1 MRKTPKELTTNNFSI
16 MNLLLILFLRTTFI
30 SRDDYYY
37 YDYDYGSGDE
47 SQWEQII
54 NRNNEVASLRE
65 NLFTNYSSDIR
76 PVIDYYD
83 SVNLEYGIEV
93 VSLDYFDQKAES
105 IEFNLNMIFR
115 WNDEYLN
122 WDLEQYKVEYI
133 SVSESDIWTPDVEL
147 YNAGSKPVVYDQK
160 GGMKLYSNGD
170 IMWIRPI
177 RYQFSC
183 KLDLHNFPYDTQS
196 CSMLFGSWKFSKQY
210 FDMKPFSEVDDY
222 LNISVS
228 DDFYHNEWEIT
239 EVSCKHEDI
248 EYLCCPGDLWPNSE
262 FTVTLQRSYHK
273 YLVVMVMCLV
283 LVLSGLTVVLMSVK
297 LYRRFY
303 ILVFIPLTVIW
314 LQVYIADKIP
324 VLEYSTKLEQYL
336 VMCFTIIMLCTFES
350 GIIYN
355 ALTSDINVIKKY
367 LDHIKYFDLFFRT
380 GVIIS
385 FVISAIIYI
394 SNRT

>member
-1 MRKTPKELTTNNFSI
+1 MRKTPKELTSNNFSI

-30 SRDDYYY
+30 SRDD
-37 YDYDYGSGDE
+37 D
-47 SQWEQII
+47 QII
-54 NRNNEVASLRE
+54 NNKVASLR
-65 NLFTNYSSDIR
+65 NILFTNYSIDTR

-93 VSLDYFDQKAES
+93 VSLDYFDQKGES
-105 IEFNLNMIFR
+105 IAFNLNMIFR
-115 WNDEYLN
+115 WNDEYLI
-122 WDLEQYKVEYI
+122 WDLKQCGVEYI
-133 SVSESDIWTPDVEL
+133 SVSESDVWTPDVEL
-147 YNAGSKPVVYDQK
+147 YNAGSKPVLYDQT
-160 GGMKLYSNGD
+160 GGMKLYNTGD

-210 FDMKPFSEVDDY
+210 FNMNPFSEEDDY

-228 DDFYHNEWEIT
+228 ADFYHNEWTIT
-239 EVSCKHEDI
+239 KVFSKHEDI

-283 LVLSGLTVVLMSVK
+283 LVLSGLTVALMSVK
-297 LYRRFY
+297 LYSRFY
-303 ILVFIPLTVIW
+303 ILVFIPLTIIW

-324 VLEYSTKLEQYL
+324 VVEYSTNLEQYL

-355 ALTSDINVIKKY
+355 ALNSDIHHIKKY
-367 LDHIKYFDLFFRT
+367 LNHIKYFDLFFRI
-380 GVIIS
+380 GIIIS
-385 FVISAIIYI
+385 FITCAAIYI
-394 SNRT
+394 K